1 MYYFLVVLEF
11 RIFALT
17 FIRDESES
25 LSIMSDSLRPH
36 GQYRLLYSAGQNT
49 GVGSLPLLQQVFLT
63 QESNRGL
70 LHRRWILYQLSY
82 QKGKSEVPQLC
93 PTLCDSMDCS
103 IRGPSAHGIF
113 QARVLKWVAI
123 SFSRGSF

>member
-1 MYYFLVVLEF
+1 
-11 RIFALT
+11 
-17 FIRDESES
+17 
-25 LSIMSDSLRPH
+25 MSDSLRPH

-82 QKGKSEVPQLC
+82 PGSPMARNCLLC
-93 PTLCDSMDCS
+93 LPLT
-103 IRGPSAHGIF
+103 
-113 QARVLKWVAI
+113 
-123 SFSRGSF
+123 SFDDNVILAL